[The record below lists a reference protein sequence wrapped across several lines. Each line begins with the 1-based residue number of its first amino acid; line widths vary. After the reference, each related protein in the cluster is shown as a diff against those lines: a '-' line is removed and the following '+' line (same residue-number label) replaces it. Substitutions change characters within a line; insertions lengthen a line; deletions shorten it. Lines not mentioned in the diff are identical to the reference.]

1 MQPPKEEIAPGDDV
15 FTEDDLA
22 PSDEE
27 RQARRRAIVDR
38 VATAVACVCLGLW
51 AGGMLSLGACAA
63 PFVFRLTPA
72 PLNANA
78 MGAAFARFDGI
89 AMTCA
94 IVALGAE
101 VVRTILALKRADRSW
116 WPRLRRYAAI
126 ILAASAVYQ
135 GVRLTPGINRLH
147 EEGTRRRVGA
157 AGAELESLHNQAE
170 SLGKLVVP
178 LALALMVL
186 HIATL
191 RGVRDEE
198 EDALTRAPAP
208 PGPGS

>member
-1 MQPPKEEIAPGDDV
+1 MQPKEDIAPGDDV

-27 RQARRRAIVDR
+27 RRARRRAIVDR
-38 VATAVACVCLGLW
+38 VVTAVACVCLGSW
-51 AGGMLSLGACAA
+51 AGGMVALGACAA
-63 PFVFRLTPA
+63 PFVFELTPA
-72 PLNANA
+72 PLSGHA
-78 MGAAFARFDGI
+78 MGAAFARFDTI
-89 AMTCA
+89 AIGCA
-94 IVALGAE
+94 VTALGAE

-116 WPRLRRYAAI
+116 WPRIRRYAAI
-126 ILAASAVYQ
+126 VLAASAVYQ
-135 GVRLTPGINRLH
+135 GVRLTPEINRLH
-147 EEGTRRRVGA
+147 DEGVRRGVGPE
-157 AGAELESLHNQAE
+157 GAELETLHGQAE

-198 EDALTRAPAP
+198 EDAWTPSPAP
-208 PGPGS
+208 PGPAA

>member
-1 MQPPKEEIAPGDDV
+1 MQPPQEEIAPGDDV
-15 FTEDDLA
+15 FTDDDLA

-27 RQARRRAIVDR
+27 VQARRRAVIDR

-63 PFVFRLTPA
+63 PFVFKLTPA
-72 PLNANA
+72 PLSGNA
-78 MGAAFARFDGI
+78 MGAAFARFDSI
-89 AMTCA
+89 AIACA
-94 IVALGAE
+94 ITGLGAE

-116 WPRLRRYAAI
+116 WPRFRRYAAI
-126 ILAASAVYQ
+126 ILAAAAVYQ
-135 GVRLTPGINRLH
+135 GVHLTPEINRLH
-147 EEGTRRRVGA
+147 DEGARRRVGA
-157 AGAELESLHNQAE
+157 EGAQLESLHTQAE